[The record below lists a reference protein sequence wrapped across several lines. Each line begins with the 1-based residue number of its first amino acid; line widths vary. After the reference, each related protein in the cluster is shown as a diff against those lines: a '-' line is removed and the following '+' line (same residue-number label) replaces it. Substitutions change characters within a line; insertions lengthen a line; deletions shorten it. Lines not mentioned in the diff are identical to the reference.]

1 MSQTVEDIKPS
12 YPLFCQEEYQGTLKD
27 KRELFEE
34 RAPQVKIDEIF
45 TWTTTQEYQDLN
57 FKREALTVNPAK
69 ACQPLGAVLC
79 ALGFEKTLPYV
90 HGSQGCVA
98 YFRSYFNRHF
108 KEPVA
113 CVSDSMTEDAAVF
126 GGQKN
131 MFDGLANALALYKPE
146 MIAVSTTCMAE
157 VIGDD
162 LNAFISNTKKEGH
175 IPQDF
180 PVPFAHTPSFVGS
193 HTTGWDNM
201 FEGIA
206 RYFTLNHMEDKAVGK
221 NGKINIVPGFET
233 YLGNYRVMRRM
244 LEEMGVEYSLL
255 SDPTEVL
262 DTPADGE
269 FRMYAGGTRIDEVK
283 DAPNAIDTLLLQPWQ
298 LVKTKKYVETTWHHP
313 VSKID
318 IPMGLEWTDNFL
330 MKVSELTGKPIP
342 DSLAKER
349 GRLVD
354 MMTDSHAW
362 LHGKKFALWGDADF
376 VLGMTQFLL
385 ELGAEPTHILCQSA
399 NKRWKKEVESLLA
412 ASPFGKNG
420 KVHTGADL
428 WHMRSLCFTDKPDFM
443 IGNSYGKFIQRDTLY
458 KGKEHEVPLIRIGFP
473 IFDRHH
479 LHRDTTLGYEGA
491 MTILKTLV
499 NNVLERLDEE
509 TRIMGVTDYNYD
521 LVR

>member
-1 MSQTVEDIKPS
+1 MSQAVDKIKPS
-12 YPLFCQEEYQGTLKD
+12 YPLFRDEDYKANLAKKQTTV
-27 KRELFEE
+27 EE
-34 RAPQVKIDEIF
+34 RHDMEKIEEVF
-45 TWTTTQEYQDLN
+45 QWTTTEEYKDLN
-57 FKREALTVNPAK
+57 FKREVLTVNPAK

-98 YFRSYFNRHF
+98 YFRTYFNRHF

-131 MFDGLANALALYKPE
+131 MFDGLANAQALYKPQ

-162 LNAFISNTKKEGH
+162 LNAFIGNAKKEGH
-175 IPQDF
+175 IPQEF
-180 PVPFAHTPSFVGS
+180 PTPFAHTPSFVGS

-201 FEGIA
+201 FEGIQ
-206 RYFTLNHMEDKAVGK
+206 RYFTLNEMDDKEVGS
-221 NGKINIVPGFET
+221 NGKINLVPGFET
-233 YLGNYRVMRRM
+233 YLGNYRVMHRM
-244 LEEMGVEYSLL
+244 MQEMGVDYSLL
-255 SDPTEVL
+255 CDPTEVL

-269 FRMYAGGTRIDEVK
+269 YRMYDGGTRLEEIK

-298 LVKTKKYVETTWHHP
+298 LTKTKKFVQNTWNQP
-313 VSKID
+313 ASAIN
-318 IPMGLEWTDNFL
+318 IPMGLEWTDDFL
-330 MKVSELTGKPIP
+330 MKVSELTGTPIP

-362 LHGKKFALWGDADF
+362 LHGKRFALYGDADF
-376 VLGMTQFLL
+376 VMGMTKFLL
-385 ELGAEPTHILCQSA
+385 ELGAEPSHVLVNHA
-399 NKRWKKEVESLLA
+399 NKRYRKALEQLCADSPYGQSTEVHV
-412 ASPFGKNG
+412 GK
-420 KVHTGADL
+420 DL
-428 WHMRSLCFTDKPDFM
+428 WHFRSLMFVDKPDFM
-443 IGNSYGKFIQRDTLY
+443 IGNSYGKFIQRDTLH

-479 LHRDTTLGYEGA
+479 LHRMTTMGYEGA
-491 MTILKTLV
+491 MYILTTLV
-499 NNVLERLDEE
+499 NAVLERLDDE
-509 TRIMGVTDYNYD
+509 TREMGKTDFNYD
-521 LVR
+521 LIR